1 MMPAILC
8 ALAVTGFFTSGM
20 IIRYWPFRS
29 MVCPRRKRL
38 LRRIYIAACLLNTVI
53 AAVFFSIRGLDT
65 LVSYLHTG
73 GSLFAIALT
82 VVNILILP
90 GHFGEHIFTLG
101 ITRTLHFLMLSIPAY
116 ILSLQPELTPAAR
129 LIQLLGLYGLL
140 ILLSHNLLQKMLCRT
155 VAPFL
160 ELETQGY
167 WNTIFFI
174 PIAFFVAAAILIWG
188 SDGVDPLLQMIS
200 SLSSGTMLVLM
211 CWSIGADHR
220 RMKRYQDMAHQLDV
234 QKVHYGELTA
244 RVENARKLNHN
255 LKHHIAAIRG
265 FMDSDDR
272 EGLSRYCDELSA
284 RVGSSASVP
293 YTGNSA
299 VDGVL
304 YHAMQQAEQE
314 QIAFKLTGTI
324 RAPGIE
330 DIDLCAALGNALD
343 NAIAGCKTVPEN
355 RHIAVLCQSE
365 KALLTIV
372 VRNSFDGVVQ
382 ESKDGILSRKQAGRV
397 GVGLASMDAFCQRYG
412 GTFQRSWDESTFTV
426 MLLLPLSE

>member
-1 MMPAILC
+1 M
-8 ALAVTGFFTSGM
+8 
-20 IIRYWPFRS
+20 RYWPFRS

-38 LRRIYIAACLLNTVI
+38 LLKIYIAACLLNTVI
-53 AAVFFSIRGLDT
+53 ATAFFAYRGLDSI
-65 LVSYLHTG
+65 VSYMHTG

-90 GHFGEHIFTLG
+90 GRFGEHLFTLG

-129 LIQLLGLYGLL
+129 LGQLLGLYGILV
-140 ILLSHNLLQKMLCRT
+140 LLSHNPLQKMLCRT
-155 VAPFL
+155 IAPFL
-160 ELETQGY
+160 ELETRGY

-188 SDGVDPLLQMIS
+188 SDGVNPLLQMIS

-220 RMKRYQDMAHQLDV
+220 RMKRYQDMEHQLDV
-234 QKVHYGELTA
+234 QKIHYSELTA
-244 RVENARKLNHN
+244 RVENARKLHHN

-265 FMDSDDR
+265 FMDTGDR
-272 EGLSRYCDELSA
+272 EGLSRYCDELST
-284 RVGSSASVP
+284 RVGGGVSVP
-293 YTGNSA
+293 YSGNSA

-304 YHAMQQAEQE
+304 YHAMQQAEAE
-314 QIAFKLTGTI
+314 QIDFKLTGTI
-324 RAPGIE
+324 HAPGIE

-343 NAIAGCKTVPEN
+343 NAIAGCKTIPEN

-372 VRNSFDGVVQ
+372 VRNSFDGVV
-382 ESKDGILSRKQAGRV
+382 EKSRDGILSRKQKGRV
-397 GVGLASMDAFCQRYG
+397 GVGLSSMETFCQRYG
-412 GTFQRSWDESTFTV
+412 GTFRLDWDETIFTV
-426 MLLLPLSE
+426 MFMLPLSE